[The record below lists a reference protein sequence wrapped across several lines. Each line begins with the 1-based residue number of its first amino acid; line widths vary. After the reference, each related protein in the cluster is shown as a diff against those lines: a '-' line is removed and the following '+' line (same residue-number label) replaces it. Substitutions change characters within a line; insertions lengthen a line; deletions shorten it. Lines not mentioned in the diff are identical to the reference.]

1 MSAGELWGLLG
12 VFVGGAIPWLEAIVV
27 IPAGIIA
34 GLPPVLVILAGAS
47 GNLLTVALAAF
58 AGERLKEKWS
68 AWRRRRRERAGTAA
82 DPIAQTRGAERAQK
96 RQARIERIMTR
107 GGLPLLALVGPLG
120 VGTQISALVA
130 VATGVRARS
139 AFAWIGGATLAWCIV
154 AGVAAVHGI
163 ELLGVTS

>member
-34 GLPPVLVILAGAS
+34 GLPPVLVILAGSS

-58 AGERLKEKWS
+58 AGEWLTQKWS
-68 AWRRRRRERAGTAA
+68 AWRRRRRERT
-82 DPIAQTRGAERAQK
+82 GAERDPEAEARRAARAQK
-96 RQARIERIMTR
+96 RQARIERIMAR

-130 VATGVRARS
+130 VATGVSARA
-139 AFAWIGGATLAWCIV
+139 AFLWIGGATLAWCIV
-154 AGVAAVHGI
+154 AGVAAVQGI
-163 ELLGVTS
+163 ELLGVTA

>member
-27 IPAGIIA
+27 IPAGIMA

-58 AGERLKEKWS
+58 AGERLKQMWS
-68 AWRRRRRERAGTAA
+68 AWRRRRRERTGAGAVLEQEARRAA
-82 DPIAQTRGAERAQK
+82 AAQK
-96 RQARIERIMTR
+96 RQACIERIMTR

-130 VATGVRARS
+130 VATGVRART
-139 AFAWIGGATLAWCIV
+139 AFLWIGGATLAWCIV
-154 AGVAAVHGI
+154 AGVAAMQGI
-163 ELLGVTS
+163 ELLGGG

>member
-1 MSAGELWGLLG
+1 MSAGEFWGLLG
-12 VFVGGAIPWLEAIVV
+12 VFVGGATPWLEAIVV

-47 GNLLTVALAAF
+47 GNLLTVAVAAF
-58 AGERLKEKWS
+58 AGEWLKEKWS
-68 AWRRRRRERAGTAA
+68 AWRQRRREVTGKAA
-82 DPIAQTRGAERAQK
+82 DPHAEAQRAARAQK
-96 RQARIERIMTR
+96 RRARIERIMTR

-120 VGTQISALVA
+120 IGTQISVLVA

-139 AFAWIGGATLAWCIV
+139 AFLWIGGATLAWCIV

-163 ELLGVTS
+163 ALLGITS